1 MLTVARGLEMALAV
15 VVTEEYENG
24 LGGFSCPT
32 RAVRRGVS
40 RVEAR
45 VNDTTRKK
53 NKLAMISS
61 GREIRSSASSA
72 EIALVES
79 EKWSTVGTK

>member
-1 MLTVARGLEMALAV
+1 MALAV

-53 NKLAMISS
+53 KRLAMISS
-61 GREIRSSASSA
+61 GREMRSSASSA
-72 EIALVES
+72 KNALVNY
-79 EKWSTVGTK
+79 EKWSTVRTRRPFNTA